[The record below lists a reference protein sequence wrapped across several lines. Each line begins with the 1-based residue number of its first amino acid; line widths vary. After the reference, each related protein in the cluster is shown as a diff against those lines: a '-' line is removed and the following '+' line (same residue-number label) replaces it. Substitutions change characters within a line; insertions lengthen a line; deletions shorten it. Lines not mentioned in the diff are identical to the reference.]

1 MKYLVTGVAGFI
13 GSHVAVK
20 LIESGHDVVGID
32 NMNAYY
38 DVSLKEYRLS
48 QFKDNDN
55 FSFIKIDISDRDR
68 MNELFKVEKFDIV
81 IHLAAQ
87 AGVRHSLQAP
97 FDYIDSNLIGMMTI
111 LEGCRHNNIKHL
123 IYSSSSSVYG
133 ANKKIPFNE
142 NDRVDNPVSLYAA
155 TKKSNE
161 LMAYSYSS
169 LYGIPITGLRFFTV
183 YGPAGRPDMAPWI
196 FTSAIIKGEPIKIFN
211 NGKMLRDFTYIDDI
225 VDGVVNISKISPTGK
240 VPHNLYNIGNN
251 NPIEL
256 QSFIELIETLCGRKA
271 IKEFV
276 GMQNGDV
283 PATYADISKLENKI
297 GFKPSTSI
305 KEGMKNFI
313 NWYKNSWLKI

>member
-13 GSHVAVK
+13 GSHVAEK
-20 LIESGHDVVGID
+20 LLESGHDVVGID

-55 FSFIKIDISDRDR
+55 FNFIKIDISDRDR
-68 MNELFKVEKFDIV
+68 MNELFRVKNFDIV

-97 FDYIDSNLIGMMTI
+97 FDYVDSNLVGMMTI

-142 NDRVDNPVSLYAA
+142 KDRVDNPVSLYAA

-196 FTSAIIKGEPIKIFN
+196 FTSAIINRKPIKIFN

-225 VDGVVNISKISPTGK
+225 VKGVVDISKISPIGK
-240 VPHNLYNIGNN
+240 VPHSLYNIGNN
-251 NPIEL
+251 NPIKL
-256 QSFIELIETLCGRKA
+256 QEFIELIETLCGHKA

-276 GMQNGDV
+276 GMQDGDV

-297 GFKPSTSI
+297 GFKPNTSI
-305 KEGMKNFI
+305 EKGMKNFI
-313 NWYKNSWLKI
+313 NWYKNSWLEI